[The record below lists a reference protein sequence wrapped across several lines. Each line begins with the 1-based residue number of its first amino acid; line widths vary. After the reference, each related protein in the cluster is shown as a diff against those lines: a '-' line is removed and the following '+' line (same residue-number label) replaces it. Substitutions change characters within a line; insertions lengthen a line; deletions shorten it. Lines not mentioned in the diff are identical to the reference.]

1 MRTYRVIRRPS
12 PPVPDTEHPTLPKA
26 PPERKVDAYA
36 VFYAW
41 RDAVAGGHQTMAQGW
56 LAKLERLAARGEDGQ
71 GS

>member
-1 MRTYRVIRRPS
+1 VIRRP
-12 PPVPDTEHPTLPKA
+12 PLPVPDTEHPTLPK
-26 PPERKVDAYA
+26 PRPEPRVDAYA

-41 RDAVAGGHQTMAQGW
+41 RDAVAGGHQTMAQSW